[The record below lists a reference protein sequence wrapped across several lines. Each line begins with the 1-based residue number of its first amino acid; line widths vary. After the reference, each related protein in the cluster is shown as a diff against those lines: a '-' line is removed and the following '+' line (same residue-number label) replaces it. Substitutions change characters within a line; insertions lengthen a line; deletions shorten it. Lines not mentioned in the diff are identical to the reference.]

1 MQSPVEAKI
10 TWKWLPPE
18 FGPLKGGWGGKFG
31 CINKLKKSSL
41 SDEMFLCF
49 ITIIFSEILHYG
61 TLSFKLNVKYNLA
74 LQRMNYVTALREN
87 QKA

>member
-1 MQSPVEAKI
+1 MIVWI
-10 TWKWLPPE
+10 TSTGE
-18 FGPLKGGWGGKFG
+18 FGALKGGGEGKSG

-41 SDEMFLCF
+41 SNEIFLCF

>member
-1 MQSPVEAKI
+1 MIAWI
-10 TWKWLPPE
+10 TSTGE
-18 FGPLKGGWGGKFG
+18 FGALKGGGGGKFG

-41 SDEMFLCF
+41 SNEMFLCF

>member
-1 MQSPVEAKI
+1 MIAWI
-10 TWKWLPPE
+10 TSTGK
-18 FGPLKGGWGGKFG
+18 FRALKGGGRGKFG

-41 SDEMFLCF
+41 SNEMFLCF

>member
-1 MQSPVEAKI
+1 MSASAWI
-10 TWKWLPPE
+10 TSSGESGGFGKWRR
-18 FGPLKGGWGGKFG
+18 GKFG

-41 SDEMFLCF
+41 SNEMFLCF